1 MGQVQK
7 VPLISFEL
15 ILIFISWRFGSVAVS
30 LQCEHANN
38 NQSGFNNVIYSDTST
53 THHSSHQA
61 DISQWQDQ
69 LSGNVNLTTLIKHE
83 NLQRTSSKR
92 LVSLRAAFWKS
103 RGECNILDTSQN
115 ISKPTNPFSS
125 LFWNAK
131 ISPQKEELV
140 QAACCSAFPF
150 QSCCSLERLTQPVT

>member
-15 ILIFISWRFGSVAVS
+15 ILIFISWRFGSVTVS
-30 LQCEHANN
+30 LQCDHTKNN
-38 NQSGFNNVIYSDTST
+38 KSGFNNVMYSNTST
-53 THHSSHQA
+53 AHCSSHQA

-103 RGECNILDTSQN
+103 SGECNTFGYFPEYLQAN
-115 ISKPTNPFSS
+115 KFLFISFLECKDP
-125 LFWNAK
+125 
-131 ISPQKEELV
+131 PQKEELV

-150 QSCCSLERLTQPVT
+150 QSCCSLARLTQPVT